1 MLSTIPSRHRLV
13 DSPQGLKSKD
23 VDLDCIT
30 CASPLILFDTVDN
43 PLLKQILETDVP
55 ERNII
60 QHMKSECNRLYSFQN
75 KWPLHNI
82 TPESLAEAGFFYLQ
96 HEDRVQ
102 CPFCEIII
110 FNWTQG
116 DKPLREHI
124 KKSPKCPFLMGQDV
138 GNIPLSEKRQNIINP
153 RRNNVC
159 TSSSASAAYK
169 PKHPRMSDVKRR
181 LLTYSGWPLN
191 EPGPQQLA
199 ECGLYYSGM
208 FGFYN
213 YYKNILKLCLK

>member
-1 MLSTIPSRHRLV
+1 MLSTVSSQHRPL
-13 DSPQGLKSKD
+13 DSPKRLKSRD
-23 VDLDCIT
+23 IDLDCIR
-30 CASPLILFDTVDN
+30 CGVPPLISLDTVDN
-43 PLLKQILETDVP
+43 PLLKQLLEKDVT

-60 QHMKSECNRLYSFQN
+60 QQMKSECNRLYSFQN

-96 HEDRVQ
+96 HEDKVQ

-153 RRNNVC
+153 RLNNVS
-159 TSSSASAAYK
+159 TSNSLSAYK

-191 EPGPQQLA
+191 EPEPQQLA

-208 FGFYN
+208 FVFYK
-213 YYKNILKLCLK
+213 YRNI